1 MGTPIVKYL
10 NHKDKT
16 STIIRNNEREFA
28 KQPNFKQIKFA
39 VQKKGHTKI
48 EEQNK
53 FSITD
58 LIMETKLHT
67 VFIFKNK
74 LLTTMFIYYWCR
86 L

>member
-16 STIIRNNEREFA
+16 STIIRNNERELA

-39 VQKKGHTKI
+39 VQKKDHTKI